1 MRTSSG
7 QRAGEWHR
15 PKEPLLSCTGLSLQ
29 TAYMKNMSIL
39 YWINDFSARILF
51 THFCVDSPS
60 IYVGNRKKSLR
71 ILYKNKKLFCATF

>member
-1 MRTSSG
+1 M
-7 QRAGEWHR
+7 ADH
-15 PKEPLLSCTGLSLQ
+15 KEYLDEQYKLAALDYR

-51 THFCVDSPS
+51 THFCVDSPN

>member
-1 MRTSSG
+1 MDIFTTYSV
-7 QRAGEWHR
+7 
-15 PKEPLLSCTGLSLQ
+15 
-29 TAYMKNMSIL
+29 
-39 YWINDFSARILF
+39 RIDRF